1 MWIYKYPCKQ
11 NIACRHFF
19 MNVPQRNRITRG
31 LLSTIV
37 RIVIH
42 IENNIESSNGSGITQ
57 KTKPDFGFLNI
68 HIFFVFTNLFFIFD
82 DFFLTYPHFSARLH
96 IKTWKFDF
104 GWCPIYHN
112 SQACC
117 TTYSSQP
124 KKKSV
129 TPYFRNLCSE
139 LLVSI

>member
-1 MWIYKYPCKQ
+1 
-11 NIACRHFF
+11 

-42 IENNIESSNGSGITQ
+42 IENNIESSDGSGITQ
-57 KTKPDFGFLNI
+57 KTKPDFGFSNI
-68 HIFFVFTNLFFIFD
+68 HIFFVFTNFFSYLMIFSLPS
-82 DFFLTYPHFSARLH
+82 FFGSVTHKNLKIQFRLMS
-96 IKTWKFDF
+96 DL
-104 GWCPIYHN
+104 
-112 SQACC
+112 SQFTS

-139 LLVSI
+139 LLVYNAMNNTEKQ